1 MLTLFS
7 LRPVYQV
14 GCYAYYE
21 MNIDMI
27 IEQYCENTDRPELNC
42 DGKCYLAKTLKL
54 QQAQSRTDSK
64 EQAISMLIEAFCPL
78 YYQDV
83 VLYIV
88 PSYEVIVKRG
98 NKPYSYI
105 LKIGF
110 QDVIKPPPRVYNT

>member
-1 MLTLFS
+1 M
-7 LRPVYQV
+7 RPVYQV

-42 DGKCYLAKTLKL
+42 DGKCYLAKTLKM
-54 QQAQSRTDSK
+54 QQDQSRSDSK
-64 EQAISMLIEAFCPL
+64 DQAMSLLIEAFFPL
-78 YYQDV
+78 YYQDTV
-83 VLYIV
+83 NYTFHNYKWI
-88 PSYEVIVKRG
+88 SKEQ

-110 QDVIKPPPRVYNT
+110 QDIIKPPPRVYHT

>member
-1 MLTLFS
+1 M
-7 LRPVYQV
+7 RPVYQV

-42 DGKCYLAKTLKL
+42 DGKCYLAKTLKM
-54 QQAQSRTDSK
+54 QQAQSRMDSK
-64 EQAISMLIEAFCPL
+64 DQAMSLLVEAFFPL

-83 VLYIV
+83 V
-88 PSYEVIVKRG
+88 SYNFDIYEFLSKSQAI
-98 NKPYSYI
+98 PYSYV

-110 QDVIKPPPRVYNT
+110 QDVTKPPPRVYHT